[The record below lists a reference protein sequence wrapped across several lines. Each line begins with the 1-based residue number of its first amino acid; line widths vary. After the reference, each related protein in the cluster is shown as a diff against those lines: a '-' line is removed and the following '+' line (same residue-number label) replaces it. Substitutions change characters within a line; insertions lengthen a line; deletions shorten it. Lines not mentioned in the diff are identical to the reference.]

1 MTDFQVG
8 SPLRE
13 PLLKFLIRYPTQ
25 TVDFF
30 LLQLSGSQMNRLLM
44 VSTRQSE
51 DLFIIVY
58 VSYAKQE
65 ECLRN
70 VLCENWY
77 IIDRSIWGQA
87 AIGLR
92 SCWCPTLFCS
102 RKFAF
107 LPAAWVKTLCCLDN
121 IIKVYKNVMV
131 LFNVNNILFQY
142 VLSQESSKPLRQTL
156 EAHSLKLVNSTFSI
170 PQVR

>member
-51 DLFIIVY
+51 
-58 VSYAKQE
+58 
-65 ECLRN
+65 CLRNVLCEN

-77 IIDRSIWGQA
+77 IIDRFH
-87 AIGLR
+87 LR
-92 SCWCPTLFCS
+92 SGSHIGVC
-102 RKFAF
+102 K
-107 LPAAWVKTLCCLDN
+107 
-121 IIKVYKNVMV
+121 
-131 LFNVNNILFQY
+131 Q
-142 VLSQESSKPLRQTL
+142 
-156 EAHSLKLVNSTFSI
+156 
-170 PQVR
+170 

>member
-77 IIDRSIWGQA
+77 IIDRFHLRPGSH
-87 AIGLR
+87 IGV
-92 SCWCPTLFCS
+92 C
-102 RKFAF
+102 K
-107 LPAAWVKTLCCLDN
+107 
-121 IIKVYKNVMV
+121 
-131 LFNVNNILFQY
+131 Q
-142 VLSQESSKPLRQTL
+142 
-156 EAHSLKLVNSTFSI
+156 
-170 PQVR
+170 

>member
-51 DLFIIVY
+51 DLFIVY
-58 VSYAKQE
+58 VSYAKHE

-70 VLCENWY
+70 DFVCEN
-77 IIDRSIWGQA
+77 
-87 AIGLR
+87 
-92 SCWCPTLFCS
+92 CTL
-102 RKFAF
+102 
-107 LPAAWVKTLCCLDN
+107 
-121 IIKVYKNVMV
+121 
-131 LFNVNNILFQY
+131 
-142 VLSQESSKPLRQTL
+142 
-156 EAHSLKLVNSTFSI
+156 
-170 PQVR
+170 

>member
-51 DLFIIVY
+51 DLFIVY

-70 VLCENWY
+70 DFVCEN
-77 IIDRSIWGQA
+77 
-87 AIGLR
+87 
-92 SCWCPTLFCS
+92 CTL
-102 RKFAF
+102 
-107 LPAAWVKTLCCLDN
+107 
-121 IIKVYKNVMV
+121 
-131 LFNVNNILFQY
+131 
-142 VLSQESSKPLRQTL
+142 
-156 EAHSLKLVNSTFSI
+156 
-170 PQVR
+170 

>member
-70 VLCENWY
+70 ILCENWY
-77 IIDRSIWGQA
+77 IIDRFH
-87 AIGLR
+87 LR
-92 SCWCPTLFCS
+92 SGSHIGVCKQLDCVHVGVPRCFAPEICVPAS
-102 RKFAF
+102 R
-107 LPAAWVKTLCCLDN
+107 VS
-121 IIKVYKNVMV
+121 KNA
-131 LFNVNNILFQY
+131 L
-142 VLSQESSKPLRQTL
+142 
-156 EAHSLKLVNSTFSI
+156 
-170 PQVR
+170 